1 MKKTVG
7 ILIFAIIMSLFLM
20 LASGA
25 ADLAAELEE
34 KTSVEG
40 AGGYCI
46 DPSSNIRFDY
56 YNEGTE
62 DAPSYTLYFG
72 IDESVASDNTVL
84 TGANTANYAS
94 QAWYNANIA
103 ASDIHT
109 VVIGDGITETNGFLF
124 ANMTGLETVEIPA
137 SYTKMNNGI
146 FFGCINLHT
155 VYVRGTEPSI
165 GTFDLG
171 NLTVL
176 PVTNNLISGD
186 LAFRN
191 CEAVKKYIFND
202 SLVVIGGY
210 RGFAYNTSLET
221 FVCSSGWKKFGD
233 QMFVGCTSLK
243 SVTIGVG
250 VTDYV
255 TKRVFKNCTALETV
269 TFLYGA
275 TKFYVNNSNNLTT
288 IMNTYTKEDVIANND
303 QNTFANCPSLKRIIA
318 PSGSAIATLS
328 QKLGFSTL
336 MDMKPDSATAVHSGH
351 CIDPSGNIA
360 FEVHSE
366 TDGNVLY
373 FFIDENVE
381 SDNTVLTCAESSS
394 HYAAGVPSHLW
405 YTSDITAAMIKKVV
419 IGDGIT
425 EITGALFHGMSILT
439 TVELPESLTTFN
451 SGYAFARCDKLTT
464 VYTRG
469 NVPVVG
475 TFDFSEITILNPKAF
490 FYNCQSVVQ
499 YIFGESSIA
508 SGTSLFYSFTN
519 NAKLTSVVIPEG
531 IKNLAGG
538 GASFSGCKALKEI
551 TLPLTCT
558 RIPSE
563 SFKDCKVLEK
573 ITLLGDAEIVY
584 VAGSTEK
591 SQVIASNKGNA
602 FSNCPALTT
611 VNAPIGT
618 QGHTFAVTFGF
629 ETTHE
634 IYGSSNEAVYCVFDP
649 TSGRLTIE
657 NTKSG
662 WSELVYSDAN
672 VKKILAAYKDDITSI
687 SVDKFSNIQAAGLF
701 SGLTALEAI
710 YFVENQMLGSASG
723 DLFSNC
729 EALQTVYFGLE
740 GDAKPGV
747 ADFSGMNS
755 ESRAQATFTNGSFVN
770 CEALKTLI
778 LPSIASTVAGDAFT
792 GCTGLEYV
800 IIPSGF
806 TAIEAGAFA
815 DCTALSQVIIEN
827 PDVIIDSDTA
837 FPDKADLGIVC
848 FSDATAAS
856 ISNLYEN
863 TKAAN
868 YASAVGADGFSIRM
882 NRYNGLRGIFHFDKA
897 ANTAIENA
905 GMSLLEYGILVCA
918 ASEYEF
924 WGGVS
929 AELVGAEII
938 TNSALVKKLPVF
950 SDGEIVGKTLD
961 EDENNVSFA
970 GTVINFTKGNC
981 NRDVY
986 MCSYAVYQDEQG
998 RAYSAYAHYSDDY
1011 KFFNI
1016 YDLTLDMYRD
1026 GTNGINTENTDE
1038 AAVWD
1043 VILEGA
1049 VEGAKELAVSEG
1061 VTLTIVKDGEEYLAF
1076 VRTNEAG
1083 VLPTEA
1089 DIESAKALIPEEYA
1103 DAEIVLGG
1111 FNISE
1116 GDGLEGVVSEP
1127 KKLSSYVLAENK
1139 YYRSEGAQH
1148 LQGACVD
1155 DELKYIY
1162 FNLTAM
1168 ILKVDLETGEEVGK
1182 FVAPNTLNAL
1192 GFHMGDIT
1200 YHDGKLYSPTI
1211 CWNSSNCYIT
1221 VIDAD
1226 KIVGDVTD
1234 VDENGEYILNALYL
1248 PQINTS
1254 GSNLESVGAWY
1265 GIDGIT
1271 VGTLPGKGYIKDG
1284 VEITDDKEYL
1294 MVCNASIEDNDG
1306 YDSNVKMI
1314 SVFDFDDIT
1323 SENLLPL
1330 TADRIKADTPDGAA
1344 ADGSFEYKHR
1354 MFVYTGSNRYSVQ
1367 NLEFDKDTG
1376 DIYFACY
1383 GRDTAGNLFPNLS
1396 TFVVDGGKKLYL
1408 DEVEMGQ
1415 SVPATSA
1422 NYEDAL
1428 AKATLYRDFD
1438 DADGDGI
1445 LDEQMTGWHMTLKC
1459 ICGKGDIESH
1469 NNIAYGDTGYA
1480 VKLCGHYGIGGHNG
1494 LISIGSGR
1502 FYVTTQAND
1511 TTDASN
1517 TKYGACANLY
1527 RISNR
1532 VGELKFVKAN

>member
-25 ADLAAELEE
+25 ADLAAGLEE

-46 DPSSNIRFDY
+46 EPSSNIRFDY

-62 DAPSYTLYFG
+62 DAPSYTLYFS
-72 IDESVASDNTVL
+72 IDESVTSDNTVL
-84 TGANTANYAS
+84 TGASGAT
-94 QAWYNANIA
+94 QAWNASGITA
-103 ASDIHT
+103 AMIEK
-109 VVIGDGITETNGFLF
+109 VVIGDGITAITGSLF
-124 ANMTGLETVEIPA
+124 HSMTTLTTVELPESLTAFNSTNSFYHCYALTTI
-137 SYTKMNNGI
+137 YI
-146 FFGCINLHT
+146 
-155 VYVRGTEPSI
+155 RGNDPVV
-165 GTFDLG
+165 GTFDLSNVETFRSENCFEGCRSVEQYVFG
-171 NLTVL
+171 NVVFRYKSLTGNNVL
-176 PVTNNLISGD
+176 YRTFKDNYKLTSIVIPEGVTSCAG
-186 LAFRN
+186 
-191 CEAVKKYIFND
+191 
-202 SLVVIGGY
+202 GGY
-210 RGFAYNTSLET
+210 AFDN
-221 FVCSSGWKKFGD
+221 
-233 QMFVGCTSLK
+233 CTSLK
-243 SVTIGVG
+243 EVTIPS
-250 VTDYV
+250 TC
-255 TKRVFKNCTALETV
+255 TRIRPQVFRNCTALEKV
-269 TFLYGA
+269 IFLNGA
-275 TKFYVNNSNNLTT
+275 TTFAVNGVDNLNT
-288 IMNTYTKEDVIANND
+288 ITSTYTKADVIATNTN
-303 QNTFANCPSLKRIIA
+303 NTFDNCPALNRIIA
-318 PSGSAIATLS
+318 PAGTAIANLS

-336 MDMKPDSATAVHSGH
+336 MDLKPDSATAVHSGH

-366 TDGNVLY
+366 ADGNVLY
-373 FFIDENVE
+373 FFIDESVV
-381 SDNTVLTCAESSS
+381 SDNTVLTCAGSSDKQ
-394 HYAAGVPSHLW
+394 AW
-405 YTSDITAAMIKKVV
+405 NTTDITAAKIKKVV

-425 EITGALFHGMSILT
+425 AITGSLFYKMSALT
-439 TVELPESLTTFN
+439 TVELPESLSAINSNYTFYGCN
-451 SGYAFARCDKLTT
+451 TLTT

-469 NVPVVG
+469 KTPVVG
-475 TFDFSEITILNPKAF
+475 TFFFSNMTIASN
-490 FYNCQSVVQ
+490 NCFNYCRGVEQ
-499 YIFGESSIA
+499 YIFENVEFIYNGKN
-508 SGTSLFYSFTN
+508 SLYRTFTN
-519 NAKLTSVVIPEG
+519 NSKLTSIIIPDG
-531 IKNLAGG
+531 VANFPGG
-538 GASFSGCKALKEI
+538 GQTFAGCTSLKEI
-551 TLPLTCT
+551 TLPSTCT
-558 RIPSE
+558 KIPGE
-563 SFKDCKVLEK
+563 IFKNCSALEK
-573 ITLLGDAEIVY
+573 ITLLGDTEILY

-591 SQVIASNKGNA
+591 SQVIASNTGNA

-611 VNAPIGT
+611 INAPIGT
-618 QGHTFAVTFGF
+618 KGHDFAMTFGF

-634 IYGSSNEAVYCVFDP
+634 IYGSNVYCVFNP
-649 TSGRLTIE
+649 ASGRLTIE

-672 VKKILAAYKDDITSI
+672 VKKILAAYKDVITSI

-701 SGLTALEAI
+701 SGLTALKAI

-740 GDAKPGV
+740 GDAKPRV
-747 ADFSGMNS
+747 ADFSGMS
-755 ESRAQATFTNGSFVN
+755 TESRAQATFTNGSFVN
-770 CEALKTLI
+770 CKALTTLI

-815 DCTALSQVIIEN
+815 ECTALSQVIIEN
-827 PDVIIDSDTA
+827 PDVIIDSATV

-882 NRYNGLRGIFHFDKA
+882 NKYNGLRGIFHFDKA
-897 ANTAIENA
+897 ANTTIENA

-938 TNSALVKKLPVF
+938 TNSSLVKKIPVF

-970 GTVINFTKGNC
+970 GTVINFTKNNY

-1162 FNLTAM
+1162 FNLTSM

-1234 VDENGEYILNALYL
+1234 VDANGEYILNALYL
-1248 PQINTS
+1248 PQINTE
-1254 GSNLESVGAWY
+1254 GSNLESVGSWY

-1294 MVCNASIEDNDG
+1294 MVCNASIENNSG

-1344 ADGSFEYKHR
+1344 ADGGFEYKHR

-1396 TFVVDGGKKLYL
+1396 TFVVDGDKKLYL

-1428 AKATLYRDFD
+1428 AKAALYRDFD

-1532 VGELKFVKAN
+1532 VGELKFVKVN